1 MKSKSDVIYKL
12 PLLVSLCAL
21 LVAVPLRV
29 YQYFKV
35 LEPETG
41 FYSTIDFSVYI
52 IYALLGIAVITA
64 IVIPLINRKKMI
76 TVASVKKSPVFLVLS
91 LILAVT
97 IIIDSA
103 GQLMSY
109 FDLYDAAASSGSTIA
124 EYVKK
129 QGGTLLL
136 LQAVS
141 GAIAAVYFFVS
152 GLSVSLGNSDGS
164 KLKLLGLTP
173 VLWCIFR
180 LLYKFKRTI
189 SFINVSDLLL
199 ELFEIVFLM
208 LFFFSLAQTV
218 ARIDVKTVFW
228 KIFAYGIPAAMF
240 ALMCFLPRFIL
251 MVTGKSEL
259 LNDHYGVSYSDLGA
273 AAYIIYNLLS
283 RAKAQTSEPEE

>member
-129 QGGTLLL
+129 QGGTLL
-136 LQAVS
+136 QAVS

-208 LFFFSLAQTV
+208 LFFFALAQTV

>member
-64 IVIPLINRKKMI
+64 IAIPLINRKKMI

-173 VLWCIFR
+173 VLWCIFK

-208 LFFFSLAQTV
+208 LFFFALAQTV
-218 ARIDVKTVFW
+218 VRIDVKTVFW

>member
-109 FDLYDAAASSGSTIA
+109 FDLYDAASSGSTIA

-173 VLWCIFR
+173 VLWCILR

-208 LFFFSLAQTV
+208 LFFFALAQTV

>member
-124 EYVKK
+124 EYVR
-129 QGGTLLL
+129 TLLL

-208 LFFFSLAQTV
+208 LFFFALAQTV

>member
-64 IVIPLINRKKMI
+64 IVIPLINKKKMI

-208 LFFFSLAQTV
+208 LFFFALVQTV